1 MRTSSILRQSI
12 ARIAIAASMLG
23 AIAAPATATAQSDAS
38 IALSTLPVAS
48 VIIGAGASGA
58 AAGAVV
64 AVPAALSV
72 GGAVLVVK
80 AVEASAVGTVY
91 VLERASDGAQ
101 ASIRVAGKGSRAVA
115 HGVGT
120 AVECSLIT
128 GGVVLSVAG
137 AVIAFVPD
145 AIGQALLYNERL

>member
-1 MRTSSILRQSI
+1 MRSIIRKTIVHTALL
-12 ARIAIAASMLG
+12 ACMLG
-23 AIAAPATATAQSDAS
+23 GFTARVEAQSDAS
-38 IALSTLPVAS
+38 LALSVMPIAS
-48 VIIGAGASGA
+48 VVVGVGASGA

-64 AVPAALSV
+64 AIPAALSV

-91 VLERASDGAQ
+91 LLERASDGAQ
-101 ASIRVAGKGSRAVA
+101 ASVEVVGKGSRAVA
-115 HGVGT
+115 YGVGT
-120 AVECSLIT
+120 TVECSLVT

-145 AIGQALLYNERL
+145 AIGTALLHNERL

>member
-1 MRTSSILRQSI
+1 MIRKTLVHSALVACLLSGLSAQ
-12 ARIAIAASMLG
+12 AD
-23 AIAAPATATAQSDAS
+23 AQSDAS
-38 IALSTLPVAS
+38 VALSMLPIAS
-48 VIIGAGASGA
+48 VVVGAGASGA
-58 AAGAVV
+58 AAGAAV
-64 AVPAALSV
+64 AIPAALSV

-80 AVEASAVGTVY
+80 AVEASAIGTVY
-91 VLERASDGAQ
+91 LLERASDGAQ
-101 ASIRVAGKGSRAVA
+101 ASVEVVGKGSRAVV

-145 AIGQALLYNERL
+145 AIGTALLHNERL